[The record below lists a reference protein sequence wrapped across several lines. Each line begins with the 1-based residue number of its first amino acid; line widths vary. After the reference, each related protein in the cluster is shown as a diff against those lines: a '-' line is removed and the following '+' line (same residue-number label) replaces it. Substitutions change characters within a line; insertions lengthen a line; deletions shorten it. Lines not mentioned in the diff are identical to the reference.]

1 MGGIDL
7 NLLRAGVAYAD
18 QWVEYQQDRR
28 ELPGVALAIWHD
40 DGLLLSRGYGYADL
54 EQQTPMTPRRIFR
67 VASHSK
73 TFTATAVMQLMEGGK
88 LRLDDRLA
96 QYIPWLEQQDGLA
109 RVTIRQALS
118 HSAGLVRDGNDADY
132 WQLDAAFPDG
142 DELRRLAEDGGAVLA
157 ANEAFKYSNIG
168 YGLLGLVIEAA
179 SGMPYHQYVTR
190 HIVDRLGLLDTG
202 PETDAHARERLVTGY
217 TARRLGLPR
226 RPIRDV
232 ATGALA
238 PATGFYST
246 AEDLCRY
253 AAAHFFGDD
262 TLLGDAAKR
271 EMQQPSWRI
280 DGSDERYGLGVSILE
295 LGERRMVGHG
305 GAFPGHATR
314 TMFDPRDRLAVT
326 VLTNEIGGPAAVFAR
341 TVVRIIDFA
350 LGQPQVQ
357 AQVQA
362 QTQTQTVQ
370 GEASG
375 PYDRFTGRFVNLWG
389 VTDVAAFGDALV
401 ALNPDAEDPLSPLT
415 RLAVE
420 DDDTL
425 RITAASGYGAP
436 GETMRYLRD
445 DQGRAT
451 RIIAGGVSL
460 YPLDIFRQRQAQG

>member
-1 MGGIDL
+1 MTTVERARMGRIDL
-7 NLLRAGVAYAD
+7 DLLRDGVAYAD

-28 ELPGVALAIWHD
+28 DMPGVAVAIWHG

-54 EQQTPMTPRRIFR
+54 ERQIPMTPRHIFR

-73 TFTATAVMQLMEGGK
+73 TFTATAVMQLMEQGK

-96 QYIPWLEQQDGLA
+96 LSIPWLEQQGDLA

-118 HSAGLVRDGNDADY
+118 HSTGLVRDGNDADY
-132 WQLDAAFPDG
+132 WQLDAKFPDG
-142 DELRRLAEDGGAVLA
+142 DGLRRLAEDGGAALA

-179 SGMPYHQYVTR
+179 AGMPYHEYVRR

-217 TARRLGLPR
+217 TARRLGLSR
-226 RPIRDV
+226 RPIPDV

-280 DGSDERYGLGVSILE
+280 DGSDERYGLGFSISE

-314 TMFDPRDRLAVT
+314 TLFDPRDRLAVA
-326 VLTNEIGGPAAVFAR
+326 VLTNEIGGPAALLAR

-350 LGQPQVQ
+350 LGQSQ
-357 AQVQA
+357 A
-362 QTQTQTVQ
+362 VQ
-370 GEASG
+370 GRPSVS
-375 PYDRFTGRFVNLWG
+375 YDRFTGRFVNMWG

-401 ALNPDAEDPLSPLT
+401 ALNPDADDPLTPVT

-445 DQGRAT
+445 DQGRVT
-451 RIIAGGVSL
+451 RVIAGGVSL
-460 YPLDIFRQRQAQG
+460 YPLDIFRERQPQE

>member
-1 MGGIDL
+1 MTIVESARVSQTDQDV
-7 NLLRAGVAYAD
+7 LRAGVAYAN

-28 ELPGVALAIWHD
+28 DLPGVVVAIWHD
-40 DGLLLSRGYGYADL
+40 DRLLLSRGYGYADL
-54 EQQTPMTPRRIFR
+54 ERQIPMTPRHIFR

-73 TFTATAVMQLMEGGK
+73 TFTATAVMQLMEQGK
-88 LRLDDRLA
+88 LRLDDPLA
-96 QYIPWLEQQDGLA
+96 ASIPWLEQQDGLA

-118 HSAGLVRDGNDADY
+118 HSTGLVRDGNDADY

-142 DELRRLAEDGGAVLA
+142 DELRRMAEDGGAVLA

-179 SGMPYHQYVTR
+179 GGMPYHEYVKR
-190 HIVDRLGLLDTG
+190 HIVDRLGLPDTG

-226 RPIRDV
+226 RPIPDV
-232 ATGALA
+232 STGALA

-262 TLLGDAAKR
+262 TLLDDAAKR
-271 EMQQPSWRI
+271 EMQQPAWRI
-280 DGSDERYGLGVSILE
+280 DGSDERYGLGFSVLE

-314 TMFDPRDRLAVT
+314 TLFDPRDRLAVV
-326 VLTNEIGGPAAVFAR
+326 VLTNEIGGPAALLAR
-341 TVVRIIDFA
+341 AIVRMIDFA
-350 LGQPQVQ
+350 LGQ
-357 AQVQA
+357 
-362 QTQTQTVQ
+362 TRTVQ
-370 GEASG
+370 DRSSS
-375 PYDRFTGRFVNLWG
+375 PYDRFTGRFVNLWD

-401 ALNPDAEDPLSPLT
+401 ALNPDADDPLTPVT

-425 RITAASGYGAP
+425 RIIATSGYGAP

-445 DQGRAT
+445 DQGRVT
-451 RIIAGGVSL
+451 RIIARGMSL
-460 YPLDIFRQRQAQG
+460 YPLDVFRARQLQE